1 MTTTGSS
8 STPLGRLSQLGQSV
22 WVDFISREALQSGQL
37 ARLVRE
43 DSVTGLTSNPTI
55 FQKAIAAGDTYDEQL
70 REVLERQDD
79 AQEVFLELAA
89 RDITDAC
96 ELLRP
101 VYDEGEGRD
110 GYVSIEVEPTLA
122 HD

>member
-1 MTTTGSS
+1 MTTNGS
-8 STPLGRLSQLGQSV
+8 STPLGRLSQLGQSI
-22 WVDFISREALQSGQL
+22 WVDFISRDALESGQL
-37 ARLVRE
+37 ARLVRQ
-43 DSVTGLTSNPTI
+43 DSVVGLTSNPTI
-55 FQKAIAAGDTYDEQL
+55 FQKSIGAGNAYDDQL
-70 REVLERQDD
+70 REVLQHQDD

-101 VYDEGEGRD
+101 VYDEGRGQD

-122 HD
+122 